1 MKSLDEA
8 IAESELHSHI
18 LRYLHGS
25 LSGISDQF
33 LTSAERNALND
44 LVALDAARQEG
55 DGSFVATPLS
65 EQTRATLDGFASG
78 VAVAGKGQLDPQASE
93 SNEAVELI
101 TFMQSLNSATYKSS
115 DMIELFQI
123 GFGLLAGKIGFEI
136 GAAIVLEQ
144 TLDIHLSRAEGD
156 ERVVSESL
164 IEEIRSLLQDQI
176 PVEFIPTDAVVRSD
190 AEVLP
195 RHGSASGT
203 GIPQYR
209 LQTILQQDNRAA
221 GMLVAFRDDES
232 FSIEEQRLID
242 VMASQLSMV
251 LGNLRAQSRI
261 QGLADTDELTGIWN
275 KRFFK
280 RQLPGEVDRA
290 HVYNVPLSLLMFD
303 VDNFKEINDT
313 FGHPMGDVVLSEL
326 CGLVRE
332 SLRQPDYFARFGG
345 DEFAIILPH
354 TDLWGARTVA
364 ERIVEAVRH
373 LDLFVADNSA
383 HVRTSVS
390 VGIATLTST
399 DLTAAELTQRAD
411 EQLYLAK
418 KSGKNR
424 FTW

>member
-8 IAESELHSHI
+8 IAESELHNRI

-25 LSGISDQF
+25 ASGIADQF
-33 LTSAERNALND
+33 LTSSERVALND
-44 LVALDAARQEG
+44 LISLGAVRQEG
-55 DGSFVATPLS
+55 NGLFMALPLS
-65 EQTRATLDGFASG
+65 DQTRAVLDRFA
-78 VAVAGKGQLDPQASE
+78 AGATSVPKAQIDPQASE
-93 SNEAVELI
+93 SNEAVELLS
-101 TFMQSLNSATYKSS
+101 FMQSLNNATYKSS

-123 GFGLLAGKIGFEI
+123 GFRLLAGKIGFEI

-164 IEEIRSLLQDQI
+164 IEEIRSLLHDQI

-190 AEVLP
+190 AVVLP
-195 RHGSASGT
+195 RHGSASGA
-203 GIPQYR
+203 GIPEYR
-209 LQTILQQDNRAA
+209 LQTILHQDNRAA
-221 GMLVAFRDDES
+221 GMLVAFRDGEG
-232 FSIEEQRLID
+232 FTIEEQRLID
-242 VMASQLSMV
+242 IMASQLTMV

-261 QGLADTDELTGIWN
+261 QSLADTDELTGIWN

-290 HVYNVPLSLLMFD
+290 HVYNLPLSLLMFD

-364 ERIVEAVRH
+364 ERIVESVRN

-390 VGIATLTST
+390 VGIATLSSS
-399 DLTAAELTQRAD
+399 DLTAADLTQRAD